1 MLFLSAVQL
10 PIEDGAWPYGPE
22 YNFTAYINVTGVP
35 QCPHSP
41 HHIPTCDD
49 PFEFHITF
57 RLYCIPK
64 RNDTLSCNLYVN
76 DFGMID
82 EEVNRQRYTTDVPF
96 ELFFN
101 EEGIESIITS
111 QLMVPTRAYDINIL
125 RMIAEQLHLGD
136 SFNNIEGLTF
146 EGVTASII
154 GRCNTI
160 FNVYHRFGTENRDA
174 KTRFPRNFRLK
185 LPWRLHMTPTETLVI
200 DKTTNLNSCSHYANG
215 YFHKYGARVFF
226 EDFQSNLVS

>member
-41 HHIPTCDD
+41 HIPTCGD

-64 RNDTLSCNLYVN
+64 GNDTLSCNLY
-76 DFGMID
+76 DFGD
-82 EEVNRQRYTTDVPF
+82 EEMNRSRYTVVPF

-101 EEGIESIITS
+101 EEGIENIITS
-111 QLMVPTRAYDINIL
+111 QLMRAYNFNIL
-125 RMIAEQLHLGD
+125 RIAEQLHLGD

-160 FNVYHRFGTENRDA
+160 FNMYHRFGTENRDA
-174 KTRFPRNFRLK
+174 KTRFPRNFQLK
-185 LPWRLHMTPTETLVI
+185 LPWRLTPTETLVI
-200 DKTTNLNSCSHYANG
+200 DKTTNLNSCSHYADG
-215 YFHKYGARVFF
+215 YFARIF
-226 EDFQSNLVS
+226 EDLQVNLVS

>member
-22 YNFTAYINVTGVP
+22 YNFTASINMTGVP
-35 QCPHSP
+35 QCPHSS
-41 HHIPTCDD
+41 HHIPTCGD

-64 RNDTLSCNLYVN
+64 RNDILSCNLH
-76 DFGMID
+76 DIGD
-82 EEVNRQRYTTDVPF
+82 EEVNRPRYTVVPF
-96 ELFFN
+96 ELFFE
-101 EEGIESIITS
+101 EEGIESVITS
-111 QLMVPTRAYDINIL
+111 QMVPRRADFNIL
-125 RMIAEQLHLGD
+125 RIAEQLHLGD
-136 SFNNIEGLTF
+136 NFNNIEGLTF
-146 EGVTASII
+146 EALTTSII

-200 DKTTNLNSCSHYANG
+200 DKTTNLNNCNYYVDG
-215 YFHKYGARVFF
+215 YFAKILQGS
-226 EDFQSNLVS
+226 EDFQANLVS